1 MGKLVY
7 PGSFVSVDLSELD
20 CWLVNGHQKRSLFLN
35 GQESILQMDN
45 GSFSTRKMFSPLMDF
60 SNLRRDLVWNND
72 ENRELTGVNCLV
84 QMT

>member
-1 MGKLVY
+1 
-7 PGSFVSVDLSELD
+7 
-20 CWLVNGHQKRSLFLN
+20 
-35 GQESILQMDN
+35 
-45 GSFSTRKMFSPLMDF
+45 MDF